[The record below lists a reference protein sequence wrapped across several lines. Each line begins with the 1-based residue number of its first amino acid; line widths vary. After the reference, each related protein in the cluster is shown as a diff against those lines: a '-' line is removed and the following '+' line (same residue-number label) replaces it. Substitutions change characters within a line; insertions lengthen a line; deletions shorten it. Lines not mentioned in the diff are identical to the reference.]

1 MTWVLWLQTFSM
13 NDNHRDIGEV
23 MKQEISKA
31 ISSTAY
37 QAYEKL
43 LFKEVSE
50 GVIPHHIAVIMDG
63 NRRFAKEL
71 GISSTEGHIKGKD
84 KLEEVLEWC
93 MELDIKVLTVYAFS
107 TENGKRSIE
116 EVSDLM
122 DLFEDNFIKLADDD
136 RVHRYG
142 IKVKVLGQRELIPA
156 NVLEAIEVAEEKTK
170 DYSDH
175 YYNIALAYGSR
186 QEIIHAIKQIAQKVK
201 DGEMEIE
208 DICEDTVSTYL
219 YTADFPDPDLVL
231 RTSGEERVSNFLLC
245 QLAYSELYFTDVYWP
260 GFRKI
265 DFLRAIRSYQLR
277 QRRFGT

>member
-1 MTWVLWLQTFSM
+1 
-13 NDNHRDIGEV
+13 

-37 QAYEKL
+37 QTYEKL

-50 GVIPHHIAVIMDG
+50 GDIPHHIAVIMDG

-84 KLEEVLEWC
+84 KLEEVLDWC
-93 MELDIKVLTVYAFS
+93 MELDIKILTVYAFS
-107 TENGKRSIE
+107 TENGKRSAE
-116 EVSDLM
+116 EVSALM
-122 DLFEDNFIKLADDD
+122 DLFEENFIKLADDD
-136 RVHRYG
+136 RVHKYG
-142 IKVKVLGQRELIPA
+142 IKVKVLGQRELIPP
-156 NVLEAIEVAEEKTK
+156 NVLDAIEIAEEKTK
-170 DYSDH
+170 EYSNH

-186 QEIIHAIKQIAQKVK
+186 QEITHAIRQIAQKVK
-201 DGEMEIE
+201 DVEMEVD

-231 RTSGEERVSNFLLC
+231 RTSGEERVSNFLLW

-265 DFLRAIRSYQLR
+265 DFLRAIRSYQMR